1 MESRMIDLEVRIA
14 HQEASIDELTR
25 TVLDLEKQQALMTQ
39 EILNLREALKQLSP
53 SLVAPQPEETPPPHY

>member
-53 SLVAPQPEETPPPHY
+53 SLVAPQSEETPPPHY